1 MPSRGLRFRVKIVT
15 CYTPGALREETEQA
29 MLACLDTHDYRDVNW
44 RRVCLSAHDPRAY
57 GREIAARWYGQG
69 LAIVEP
75 DIVVRPDVLDAFV
88 NCPEPYCAF
97 PYDLSTDVMC
107 ALGCTR
113 FSADFIAR
121 YPSLMREA
129 VGENV
134 SWFQFDIVVQR
145 KLLVDR
151 YGEQPHVH
159 LPKVEHLNELKA
171 LRPDANPEPLMSI
184 PGMTFQLQPET
195 A

>member
-1 MPSRGLRFRVKIVT
+1 MKILT
-15 CYTPGALREETEQA
+15 CFTPGGLHKETEAA
-29 MLACLDTHDYRDVNW
+29 MLASLDAHPNRDIMWKRFTVQPD
-44 RRVCLSAHDPRAY
+44 DPTAY
-57 GREIAARWYGQG
+57 GKIIAQHWSFTDS

-75 DIVVRPDVLDAFV
+75 DIVVRPDVLDAFL

-113 FSADFIAR
+113 FSASFIGR

-129 VGENV
+129 VGENA

-151 YGEQPHVH
+151 HGEQPHVH
-159 LPKVEHLNELKA
+159 LPKVEHLNEAKA
-171 LRPDANPEPLMSI
+171 LRPDASPEPLMSI
-184 PGMTFQLQPET
+184 PGMTFPLRQET
-195 A
+195 V

>member
-1 MPSRGLRFRVKIVT
+1 MKIVT
-15 CYTPGALREETEQA
+15 CFTPGALRREAQLA
-29 MLACLDTHDYRDVNW
+29 MLACLDTAEYRDVQW
-44 RRVCLSAHDPRAY
+44 KRIPLDPDDPRAY
-57 GREIAARWYGQG
+57 GRYLAQHWGITDS
-69 LAIVEP
+69 LAIIEP
-75 DIVVRPDVLDAFV
+75 DIVVRPDVLDAFF

-97 PYDLSTDVMC
+97 PYDLLTDCMC

-113 FSADFIAR
+113 FSADFIAK

-159 LPKVEHLNELKA
+159 LPKVEHLNEAKR

-184 PGMTFQLQPET
+184 PGMTFPLQPET